1 MHGFVRERYFA
12 LLFRFIVN
20 YEIELVH
27 KLQDI
32 FLIFTSIHMDR
43 TTVSNVRCILQFDFE
58 KNLQTFSNFGHNYI
72 EYKKNRSNC

>member
-12 LLFRFIVN
+12 LLFRFIVK

-32 FLIFTSIHMDR
+32 FWIFTSIHMDR
-43 TTVSNVRCILQFDFE
+43 TTVSNIRCILEFDFE
-58 KNLQTFSNFGHNYI
+58 KKI
-72 EYKKNRSNC
+72 YKHSLTLGTIT